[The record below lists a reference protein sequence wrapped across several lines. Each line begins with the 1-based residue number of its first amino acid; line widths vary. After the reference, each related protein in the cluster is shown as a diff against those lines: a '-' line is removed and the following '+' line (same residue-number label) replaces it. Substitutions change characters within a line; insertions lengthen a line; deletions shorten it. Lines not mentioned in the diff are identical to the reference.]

1 VTGAGSNL
9 GLTRSATPSPVS
21 GVSAPRILVVDEEA
35 GIGRGLQI
43 MVRSAGYTVEVAGTR
58 LDVLARV
65 IAIPPDA
72 MLLDLVRADGRA
84 VELCGEVRRS
94 SELPILV
101 LSAVGDAH
109 ERTRA
114 LEAGADDFVIR
125 PFGVDELLA
134 RLRAVLRQP
143 AELEGSTRL
152 EIGELVIDVTE
163 RRVSRGDEDVPLTP
177 LEFELLCEL
186 ARYHGR
192 PVTDRHLLR
201 TLSAPECIDA
211 TRALRV
217 LVAGIRGKLEREPSR
232 PEYLITE
239 PGAGYRLT
247 RSP

>member
-1 VTGAGSNL
+1 M
-9 GLTRSATPSPVS
+9 
-21 GVSAPRILVVDEEA
+21 DEEA

-65 IAIPPDA
+65 IASPPDA

-84 VELCGEVRRS
+84 VELCGEVRLAS
-94 SELPILV
+94 KLPILV

-109 ERTRA
+109 ARTRA

-134 RLRAVLRQP
+134 RLEAVLRQP
-143 AELEGSTRL
+143 AELEDSTRF
-152 EIGELVIDVTE
+152 EIGEMVIDVTE
-163 RRVSRGDEDVPLTP
+163 RRISRGGEDVPLTP
-177 LEFELLCEL
+177 PEFDLLHMF

-192 PVTDRHLLR
+192 LVTDRQLLR
-201 TLSAPECIDA
+201 ALWGPECTSA
-211 TRALRV
+211 TRQLRV
-217 LVAGIRGKLEREPSR
+217 LVAGIRGKLERDPSR

-247 RSP
+247 TRP